1 MIIKSVQDYIEFV
14 DSFNKKGIVYRGHT
28 NESYKLVPSIGRFLE
43 RSKERGYDLKTRERQ
58 ILAIFESEYLQFNGQ
73 YNLSDKW
80 ELLSLAQH
88 HGLPTRLLDWSLS
101 PLVALYFA
109 VERNNGENAAV
120 FALDHDDWLYG
131 EHIKGKVDP
140 LSISKPSLYMPSHV
154 TSRLRAQQG
163 VFTIQPDVSS
173 ELELPNLKKV
183 VIDVESI
190 DKIKWQ
196 LLRLGVSAKTIY
208 PDLDGLCADLKFS
221 HLQGF

>member
-14 DSFNKKGIVYRGHT
+14 DSFNKNGVVYRGHT

-43 RSKERGYDLKTRERQ
+43 RSKERGYDLETREHQ
-58 ILAIFESEYLQFNGQ
+58 MLAIFESEYLQFNGQ

-163 VFTIQPDVSS
+163 VFTIQPDVTS

-190 DKIKWQ
+190 NKIKWQ

>member
-14 DSFNKKGIVYRGHT
+14 DSFDKKGIVYRGHT

-140 LSISKPSLYMPSHV
+140 WSISKPSLYMPSHV

>member
-221 HLQGF
+221 HLQGY